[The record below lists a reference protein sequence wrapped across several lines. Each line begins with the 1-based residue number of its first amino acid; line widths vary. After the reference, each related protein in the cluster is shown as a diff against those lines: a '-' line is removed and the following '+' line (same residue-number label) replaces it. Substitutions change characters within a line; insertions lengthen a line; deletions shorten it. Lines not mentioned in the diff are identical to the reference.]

1 MFISKT
7 LETLFT
13 VKTLDT
19 LLTEGFSIGWVKTNP
34 EKKPP
39 GVAVVFDK
47 EETPVKAFPIIKF
60 PGLARVGETAG
71 GARTMTPVVMA
82 PGVETDKQIVETPA
96 RDIGVPNITVP
107 GVEIVEQMVE
117 APVSTTFLPANN
129 TPGVDEV
136 SDLVETPVKAIFLFV
151 TTVPAVEIVVDTVE
165 APVKI

>member
-1 MFISKT
+1 MFIVKTFDTLFTVKT

-47 EETPVKAFPIIKF
+47 EETPVRAFPIIKL

-82 PGVETDKQIVETPA
+82 PRVETDKQIAGIPA
-96 RDIGVPNITVP
+96 RDIGAPKITVP
-107 GVEIVEQMVE
+107 GVETVDETVEV
-117 APVSTTFLPANN
+117 PVSATF
-129 TPGVDEV
+129 
-136 SDLVETPVKAIFLFV
+136 
-151 TTVPAVEIVVDTVE
+151 
-165 APVKI
+165 